1 MLILGYI
8 LTAVVAYLLGSIP
21 TGFLVAKARG
31 VDIRASGSGNIGAT
45 NVFRLLGK
53 GPGIFVFAVDAL
65 KGFVACEMIGGLGCW
80 VAGHG
85 FYWFAASNAPLVAE
99 WFPILAGFAAVLGHN
114 YTCWLGFKGGKG
126 IATSAGV
133 LLALFTHALLVVLGI
148 WGVVFAVGR
157 YVSLASIVGS
167 FWLPVFV
174 WYFGYS
180 RQRFWISVILT
191 VLAVYK
197 HKSNI
202 QRLIAG
208 TEHRFGEKVS
218 EPADQPA
225 ASAK

>member
-1 MLILGYI
+1 VLILGYL
-8 LTAVVAYLLGSIP
+8 LTAVMAYLLGSIP

-31 VDIRASGSGNIGAT
+31 VDIRATGSGNIGAT
-45 NVFRLLGK
+45 NVFRVLGK
-53 GPGIFVFAVDAL
+53 VPGIFVFAVDVL
-65 KGFVACEMIGGLGCW
+65 KGFVACEVVAGLGCW

-85 FYWFAASNAPLVAE
+85 FYWFAASNSPLAAE
-99 WFPILAGFAAVLGHN
+99 WFPILAGFVAVVGHN

-148 WGVVFAVGR
+148 WVLVFAVGR
-157 YVSLASIVGS
+157 YVSLASVAGS
-167 FWLPVFV
+167 FWLPIFV

-180 RQRFWISVILT
+180 HQRFWISAIMT
-191 VLAVYK
+191 ALAIYK

-208 TEHRFGEKVS
+208 TEHRFGDKESVAPEKPPS
-218 EPADQPA
+218 PAR
-225 ASAK
+225 